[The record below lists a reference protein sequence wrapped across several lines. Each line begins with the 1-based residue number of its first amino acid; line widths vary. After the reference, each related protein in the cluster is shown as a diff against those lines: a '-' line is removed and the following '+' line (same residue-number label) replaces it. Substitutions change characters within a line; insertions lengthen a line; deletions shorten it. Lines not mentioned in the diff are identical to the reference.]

1 MKKAHINGIDL
12 YYTDVGPQDT
22 TPILFLHGFP
32 FDHTMWDQQ
41 LIYFPSRARCIAP
54 DLRGFG
60 QSACDGPRSIDDL
73 ADDMIA
79 LLDAIGAPKAVVCGL
94 SMGGYVALAMWRKAP
109 QRFAKLVL
117 ADTKAP
123 GDSPEARAGRL
134 ELAKKVL
141 DGGSGVQADAN
152 MPRLFAPDNAKGAA
166 AGKIRR
172 LIEAQTPK
180 SIAATLAALADRA
193 DSTPTLAGIT
203 APTLILVGQQDALT
217 PVSDA
222 AFMRDRIKG
231 SQMVIVHDAGHMSPM
246 ENYPEFNAALEEFLG

>member
-1 MKKAHINGIDL
+1 MKKTHINGIDL
-12 YYTDVGPQDT
+12 YYTDIGPQDT

-41 LIYFPSRARCIAP
+41 LIYFPSRVRCIAP

-60 QSACDGPRSIDDL
+60 QSGYDGPRSINDM
-73 ADDMIA
+73 ADDMLA
-79 LLDAIGAPKAVVCGL
+79 LLDAIGVKGATVCGL
-94 SMGGYVALAMWRKAP
+94 SMGGYIALAMWRKAP
-109 QRFAKLVL
+109 QKFAKLVL

-123 GDSPEARAGRL
+123 GDTPEGRAARL

-141 DGGSGVQADAN
+141 DGGSSVQADAN
-152 MPRLFAPDNAKGAA
+152 MPKLFAEKNTKSAA

-172 LIEAQTPK
+172 LIESQTPK
-180 SIAATLAALADRA
+180 SIAATLQALADRA
-193 DSTPTLAGIT
+193 DSTPTLATIN
-203 APTLILVGQQDALT
+203 APTLVLVGQQDALT

-231 SQMVIVHDAGHMSPM
+231 SQMMIIHDAGHMSPM